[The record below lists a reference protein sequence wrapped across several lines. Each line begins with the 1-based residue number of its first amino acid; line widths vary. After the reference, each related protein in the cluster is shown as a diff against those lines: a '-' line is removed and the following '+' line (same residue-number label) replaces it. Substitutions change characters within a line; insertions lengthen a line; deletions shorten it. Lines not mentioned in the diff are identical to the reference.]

1 MSRLTLPA
9 APQFA
14 GVFHSFIDVS
24 GLVSFSGSEEDVA
37 TDDSMSMTASDV
49 EDWACPGDYPGPP
62 LIFSTNTAQ
71 PSMDSKL
78 IRILTKAVKDLS
90 LWSALEEPASGTW
103 RGTVNAPLTRGCPVF
118 PGAPHWANWDV
129 AHPLFG
135 LCCWRRRKRLQQA
148 SLFGRGGCC
157 SFVPSISLG
166 G

>member
-37 TDDSMSMTASDV
+37 ADDSMSMTASDV
-49 EDWACPGDYPGPP
+49 KDWACPGDYPDLLSSFQP
-62 LIFSTNTAQ
+62 SR

-90 LWSALEEPASGTW
+90 LAWSALEEPASGT
-103 RGTVNAPLTRGCPVF
+103 
-118 PGAPHWANWDV
+118 
-129 AHPLFG
+129 
-135 LCCWRRRKRLQQA
+135 
-148 SLFGRGGCC
+148 
-157 SFVPSISLG
+157 
-166 G
+166 